1 MATIQNVKIDRSKL
15 NFYMKSVQST
25 VFKTLIDACKEIVA
39 DANLIF
45 DKKGLLIKTVDESYN
60 AMIYL
65 RLNGNKFEEYYCK
78 DISYTCGIALLN
90 MHKLLKTMS
99 SSDVLTIYQY
109 EENPNRLE
117 LIIENNKKAKMSKF
131 KLHLLD
137 LQKPKIKSFQ
147 PEFEHAISIDSSEFH
162 KIIREMK
169 DISNKIDIQCY
180 GKTLRFKSVDGL
192 FADGE
197 ILLAIKEEKDA
208 NIVVQGI
215 FDLKF
220 LSTFTKCTP
229 LSKSVHLYLKND
241 FPLIVQYDVN
251 DLGHIQLVLMM
262 EQEQ

>member
-1 MATIQNVKIDRSKL
+1 
-15 NFYMKSVQST
+15 MKSVQST

-39 DANLIF
+39 DCNIRF
-45 DKKGLLIKTVDESYN
+45 DKKGILIKTVDESYN

-65 RLNGNKFEEYYCK
+65 RLNADKFEEYHCREQ
-78 DISYTCGIALLN
+78 SYTCGIALLN

-99 SSDVLTIYQY
+99 SSDVLSLYQN
-109 EENPNRLE
+109 EDNPNRLE
-117 LIIENNKKAKMSKF
+117 IMIENNKKAKMAKF

-137 LQKPKIKSFQ
+137 LQKPTIKSFS

-169 DISNKIDIQCY
+169 DISSKLEIQCY
-180 GKTLRFKSVDGL
+180 GKTLKFKSVEGH

-197 ILLAIKEEKDA
+197 ILLGINDEKETDSL
-208 NIVVQGI
+208 VQGI

-229 LSKSVHLYLKND
+229 LSKTVHLYLKND
-241 FPLIVQYDVN
+241 YPLIVQYDVN
-251 DLGHIQLVLMM
+251 DIGNIQLVLMM